1 MNDPVSHETLA
12 LLAARRSV
20 KPVFLTGPGPT
31 RAQIETMLTLASR
44 VPDHGKLAPWR
55 FLAIEGDARVRLGE
69 TALAIKLLDKPGL
82 DEAQRAWE
90 AKTFAHAPLV
100 IGIVSRAAAHAKIP
114 LWEQELSAG
123 AVGMNL
129 LIAAKA
135 LGFTGCWLTEWQAY
149 DPRFRAALGLAEA
162 ERIAGFVHIG
172 RAAAAIEDRPR
183 PALADIVTWL
193 S

>member
-1 MNDPVSHETLA
+1 
-12 LLAARRSV
+12 
-20 KPVFLTGPGPT
+20 
-31 RAQIETMLTLASR
+31 
-44 VPDHGKLAPWR
+44 
-55 FLAIEGDARVRLGE
+55 
-69 TALAIKLLDKPGL
+69 
-82 DEAQRAWE
+82 
-90 AKTFAHAPLV
+90 
-100 IGIVSRAAAHAKIP
+100 
-114 LWEQELSAG
+114 
-123 AVGMNL
+123 MNL